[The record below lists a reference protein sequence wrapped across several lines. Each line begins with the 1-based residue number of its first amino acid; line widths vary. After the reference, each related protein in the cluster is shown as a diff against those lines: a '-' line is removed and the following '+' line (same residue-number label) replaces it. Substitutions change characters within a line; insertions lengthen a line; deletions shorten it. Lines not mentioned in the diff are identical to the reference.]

1 MTVNKP
7 WLALVAA
14 TLVAGC
20 ASTPNT
26 VAHSDPN
33 TDFTRFRTFG
43 FFEPLSTDS
52 KQYQSLLSNFLKVAM
67 AQELDKRGMAFDA
80 DPDVL
85 VNFYVNTQEKIRS
98 RSVPTAGAYYGYRDP
113 FYDPWVGYGGWET
126 QIDQYT
132 EGTLNIDV
140 VDAATRKLVWEG
152 SISGRVRDEHVRN
165 LEQTIDQAVA
175 EIMANYPVAPGGASQ
190 P

>member
-1 MTVNKP
+1 MTVSKA

-14 TLVAGC
+14 SLVAGC

-33 TDFTRFRTFG
+33 TDFNQYKTFG
-43 FFEPLSTDS
+43 FFEPLSTDDE
-52 KQYQSLLSNFLKVAM
+52 KYESLLSNFLKVAM
-67 AQELDKRGMAFDA
+67 AQELDKRGMTFDG

-175 EIMANYPVAPGGASQ
+175 EVMANYPIAPGGAPQ